1 MILFTP
7 STKFH
12 CDNTYLTTVA
22 SFRFHQN
29 RLSIYLPCL
38 SAIVS
43 LNINNFSTKLVRH
56 CWSSG
61 IMSASGRGH
70 LGSIPVIDMYFSI
83 VLSQSS
89 SPSVR
94 YGTFYLKYTSF
105 YFLRTT
111 FLRTRASDF
120 SRLRTF

>member
-22 SFRFHQN
+22 FFRFRQN
-29 RLSIYLPCL
+29 RLSFYLPCL
-38 SAIVS
+38 SAIAS
-43 LNINNFSTKLVRH
+43 LNINNFSCLLIRH
-56 CWSSG
+56 GWSSG
-61 IMSASGRGH
+61 IIFAWGRGH
-70 LGSIPVIDMYFSI
+70 LGSIPVMDIYFI
-83 VLSQSS
+83 NVLSQSS

-105 YFLRTT
+105 YFFKNNFFKNTSLR
-111 FLRTRASDF
+111 FFRD
-120 SRLRTF
+120 

>member
-43 LNINNFSTKLVRH
+43 LNINNFSSKLVRH

-105 YFLRTT
+105 YFFKNNFFKNTSLR
-111 FLRTRASDF
+111 FFRD
-120 SRLRTF
+120 